1 MRRKIISL
9 FFFLSIIAVLGSTHA
24 SASNGP
30 PVLGPAFTPSPPNIN
45 GVIDPDEWSRADWM
59 DFTVGSYSGRM
70 YVMNDADNLY
80 IALRLQDDD
89 ASDNDAMNIFF
100 DNDHGGGS
108 LQLGDDVI
116 WHTSVQFHDA
126 YFKPPSAISFDV
138 NDGGSKDGSGDRT
151 RDGSHVWYVE
161 FSHPLNTAD
170 DSHDFSL
177 SYGDT
182 VGFDLA
188 WQDVPVPI
196 GPTDYLF
203 WPSSDW
209 KNAETFGDI
218 IIAEPLEPV
227 GGEIIIT
234 KWLTLYVPCFASLL
248 VLFVAILHRAR
259 DYPR

>member
-1 MRRKIISL
+1 VRRKIISL
-9 FFFLSIIAVLGSTHA
+9 FFFLSIIAVLGSAHV

-30 PVLGPAFTPSPPNIN
+30 PVLGPAFTPSAPNIN

-59 DFTVGSYSGRM
+59 DFTVGSHSGRM
-70 YVMNDADNLY
+70 YVMNDAGNLY

-89 ASDNDAMNIFF
+89 ASDNDEMRIYF

-116 WHTSVQFHDA
+116 WHTSAQFRDA
-126 YFKPPSAISFDV
+126 YHEPPLATIRDTD
-138 NDGGSKDGSGDRT
+138 DGGSSDGSGDRT

-188 WQDVPVPI
+188 WQDAPVPM
-196 GPTDYLF
+196 GPPDYLY
-203 WPSSDW
+203 WPSSDRT
-209 KNAETFGDI
+209 NAETFGDI
-218 IIAEPLEPV
+218 IIAEPPEPV

-234 KWLTLYVPCFASLL
+234 KWLTLYAPCFATLL
-248 VLFVAILHRAR
+248 VLAITILHRAR
-259 DYPR
+259 DNPR